1 MKHRP
6 RALRTSVVAAY
17 CWLGVAVL
25 AVAACT
31 SSGGKS
37 ADPAYSG
44 PASGSSSST
53 ASAAQD
59 GVPGQWITYNGGD
72 GRQGVVTTS
81 SAAAAAATGATASAA
96 AKPAI
101 AWRARLDGAVYGQPL
116 LVGGRILAATE
127 NDSVYALDATSGRV
141 LWRTHV
147 GTPQALSA
155 LPCGDIEPLGITST
169 MAYDSTTGS
178 LFALAET
185 DGGHHTLYAFDP
197 ATGAVR
203 WQRGVE
209 PPSGTPKDNQQR
221 AALTVAFG
229 RVYVPFGGLAG
240 DCGDYIGSVVGTS
253 ANGQGTQVHY
263 SIPTTREGG
272 IWGPGGLLTIGGTL
286 YAAVGNGA
294 SMTTFDGS
302 DSVIAL
308 SPDLARTDYFAPSTW
323 VQDNANDLDLGS
335 LSPVSVG
342 GRILALGK
350 RGTAYLLAADRLG
363 GVGGQITQTQVCPAF
378 GSAAVVGGTVY
389 VACQDGVRDLDVT
402 SDGISVVWKSAVI
415 ANGSPTVAGSSVWTV
430 RYPAGT
436 LYRLDAATGAA
447 TGQLA
452 LGTVPHFASP
462 SLGAGRV
469 YVGTMNGVVSVTG

>member
-1 MKHRP
+1 MKRRP
-6 RALRTSVVAAY
+6 RTFRTSAVAGA
-17 CWLGVAVL
+17 CWLGAAVL
-25 AVAACT
+25 AATAACA
-31 SSGGKS
+31 SSGEKS

-53 ASAAQD
+53 AGAAQD
-59 GVPGQWITYNGGD
+59 GVPGEWITYNGGN

-81 SAAAAAATGATASAA
+81 PATAAAATSSA

-127 NDSVYALDATSGRV
+127 NDSVYALDAASGRV

-155 LPCGDIEPLGITST
+155 LPCGDIDPLGITST
-169 MAYDSTTGS
+169 MAYDPATGS

-203 WQRGVE
+203 WQHGVE

-240 DCGDYIGSVVGTS
+240 DCGDYIGSVVGTP
-253 ANGQGTQVHY
+253 ADGQGTAQVHY
-263 SIPTTREGG
+263 SVPTTREGG
-272 IWGPGGLLTIGGTL
+272 IWGPGGLLNVGGTL
-286 YAAVGNGA
+286 YAAAGNGA

-308 SPDLARTDYFAPSTW
+308 SPDLTRTDYFAPSTW
-323 VQDNANDLDLGS
+323 AQDNANDQDLGS
-335 LSPVSVG
+335 LSPVSVS

-350 RGTAYLLAADRLG
+350 HGTAYLLAADRLG
-363 GVGGQITQTQVCPAF
+363 GVGGQLTQTQVCPAF
-378 GSAAVVGGTVY
+378 GSGAVVGSTVY
-389 VACQDGVRDLDVT
+389 VACQDGVRALDVT
-402 SDGISVVWKSAVI
+402 SEGISIVWKSPVA
-415 ANGSPTVAGSSVWTV
+415 ANGSPTVAGTSVWTV

-436 LYRLDAATGAA
+436 LYRLDADTGAV

-462 SLGAGRV
+462 SLGVGRV
-469 YVGTMNGVVSVTG
+469 YVGTMDGVVAVTG